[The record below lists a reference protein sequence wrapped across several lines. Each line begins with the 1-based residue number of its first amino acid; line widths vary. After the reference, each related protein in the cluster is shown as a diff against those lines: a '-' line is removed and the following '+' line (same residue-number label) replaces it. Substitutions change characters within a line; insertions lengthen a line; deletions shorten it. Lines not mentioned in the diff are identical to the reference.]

1 MKVKTMNYNNFRI
14 ADELTDFE
22 QFSAGEDRVVID
34 FDGTTKTIHTFTS
47 GNTESLYS
55 GESMEEARKS
65 LEMSEQDWNDL
76 LMSDVQ
82 YLEPRA

>member
-1 MKVKTMNYNNFRI
+1 MKDKAMNYNNFRI
-14 ADELTDFE
+14 TDETTDFE

-47 GNTESLYS
+47 GSPESLYS
-55 GESMEEARKS
+55 GESMEKARKS

-82 YLEPRA
+82 YLEAR